1 MRNRS
6 TKDADPESARLL
18 PKEDDDDRSK
28 KSRETT
34 RRAARIEPFKCS
46 PNLTFW
52 DFVNPIKLALIAVD
66 VFLIMVRYIHLLT
79 HSVIL

>member
-28 KSRETT
+28 NMDSHTERAERE
-34 RRAARIEPFKCS
+34 R
-46 PNLTFW
+46 
-52 DFVNPIKLALIAVD
+52 
-66 VFLIMVRYIHLLT
+66 
-79 HSVIL
+79 